1 MNVADS
7 DVRFANGYARR
18 SISRLETQAGQR
30 QALCRIYN
38 RYESDL
44 LTLAT
49 SLLGRTGQAEDVLQD
64 VFVKFIES
72 IDTFELTGSL
82 KGYLAK
88 CVANRARDY
97 LRKGPSGRTG
107 GRRFGCRRFRDCGS
121 RAAPSPVETAIV
133 GEQRQRLV
141 AALAE
146 LPYEQRE
153 AVLLHLQGGLKFREI
168 ANVQEV
174 AAKTAESRYRYGI
187 EQTAVYAEWSGG
199 NMKRAREVEEIVRNL
214 RHPAEAGTHRQ
225 NPEPP
230 ARRSKTT

>member
-1 MNVADS
+1 MLEDRYLVW
-7 DVRFANGYARR
+7 
-18 SISRLETQAGQR
+18 RLKRGSA

-49 SLLGRTGQAEDVLQD
+49 NLLGRTGQAEDVLQD
-64 VFVKFIES
+64 VFMKFIES

-97 LRKGPSGRTG
+97 LRKDRGRGSETIAD
-107 GRRFGCRRFRDCGS
+107 CRLRMADYGIAS
-121 RAAPSPVETAIV
+121 SPVEAVIV
-133 GEQRQRLV
+133 EEQKQRLV
-141 AALAE
+141 AALAG
-146 LPYEQRE
+146 LPCEQRE

-168 ANVQEV
+168 ANVQGV

-187 EQTAVYAEWSGG
+187 ERLRSMLNGQ
-199 NMKRAREVEEIVRNL
+199 VE
-214 RHPAEAGTHRQ
+214 T
-225 NPEPP
+225 
-230 ARRSKTT
+230 

>member
-1 MNVADS
+1 MLEDRYLVW
-7 DVRFANGYARR
+7 
-18 SISRLETQAGQR
+18 RLKRGSA

-38 RYESDL
+38 RYEDDL

-64 VFVKFIES
+64 VFVKFLES

-88 CVANRARDY
+88 CIANRARDY
-97 LRKGPSGRTG
+97 LRKDRGRVG
-107 GRRFGCRRFRDCGS
+107 AALADCRLRIADCGI
-121 RAAPSPVETAIV
+121 APSPVEIAIV

-153 AVLLHLQGGLKFREI
+153 TVLLHLQGGLKFREI
-168 ANVQEV
+168 ANVQGV

-187 EQTAVYAEWSGG
+187 ERLRSLLNGQ
-199 NMKRAREVEEIVRNL
+199 VE
-214 RHPAEAGTHRQ
+214 T
-225 NPEPP
+225 
-230 ARRSKTT
+230 

>member
-1 MNVADS
+1 MMLEDRYLVW
-7 DVRFANGYARR
+7 
-18 SISRLETQAGQR
+18 RLKRGSTH
-30 QALCRIYN
+30 ALCRIYN

-49 SLLGRTGQAEDVLQD
+49 SLLGRTGYAEDVLQD

-72 IDTFELTGSL
+72 IDAFELTGSL

-97 LRKGPSGRTG
+97 LRKDRGRTG
-107 GRRFGCRRFRDCGS
+107 ETIADFGLRIADGKV
-121 RAAPSPVETAIV
+121 APSPVETVIAE
-133 GEQRQRLV
+133 EQRERLI

-168 ANVQEV
+168 ANVQGV

-187 EQTAVYAEWSGG
+187 EKLRSILNGQ
-199 NMKRAREVEEIVRNL
+199 VE
-214 RHPAEAGTHRQ
+214 T
-225 NPEPP
+225 
-230 ARRSKTT
+230 

>member
-1 MNVADS
+1 MLEDRYLVW
-7 DVRFANGYARR
+7 
-18 SISRLETQAGQR
+18 RLKRGST

-38 RYESDL
+38 RYETDL

-97 LRKGPSGRTG
+97 RRKDRGRTG
-107 GRRFGCRRFRDCGS
+107 ERIADYGQ
-121 RAAPSPVETAIV
+121 APSPVETAIV
-133 GEQRQRLV
+133 EEQKQRLIV
-141 AALAE
+141 ALAE

-168 ANVQEV
+168 GNVQEV

-187 EQTAVYAEWSGG
+187 ERLRSTLNGQ
-199 NMKRAREVEEIVRNL
+199 VE
-214 RHPAEAGTHRQ
+214 T
-225 NPEPP
+225 
-230 ARRSKTT
+230 

>member
-1 MNVADS
+1 MILEDRYLVW
-7 DVRFANGYARR
+7 
-18 SISRLETQAGQR
+18 RLKRGSA

-64 VFVKFIES
+64 VFVRFLES

-97 LRKGPSGRTG
+97 LRRDRGRVSGTIAD
-107 GRRFGCRRFRDCGS
+107 CRLRIGDHGIAS
-121 RAAPSPVETAIV
+121 SPVEAVIV
-133 GEQRQRLV
+133 EEQKQRLV
-141 AALAE
+141 AALVE

-187 EQTAVYAEWSGG
+187 ERLRLMLNGQ
-199 NMKRAREVEEIVRNL
+199 VE
-214 RHPAEAGTHRQ
+214 
-225 NPEPP
+225 
-230 ARRSKTT
+230 S